1 MLTRR
6 LEVAAGER
14 AVAKQEKSDAEQKA
28 SSSLQQTRFVVHGN
42 SFDVE
47 FISGAS
53 LRHRLL
59 KSEVSLVAAIW
70 LALHFTTRARQNIA
84 LNAALREKDLRIDL
98 LTRRLEVAAE
108 ERAVAKQETSEAEQ
122 KVRDT
127 ETALLISEAR
137 SLALKG
143 ELVTATDKIR
153 SLDNDVA
160 QLNFALAIANASA
173 AYKKGVFLAD
183 L

>member
-1 MLTRR
+1 M
-6 LEVAAGER
+6 
-14 AVAKQEKSDAEQKA
+14 
-28 SSSLQQTRFVVHGN
+28 
-42 SFDVE
+42 
-47 FISGAS
+47 
-53 LRHRLL
+53 
-59 KSEVSLVAAIW
+59 
-70 LALHFTTRARQNIA
+70 
-84 LNAALREKDLRIDL
+84 